1 MWGEWEGFLL
11 PDELGVLLELR
22 GQLAGIRWVGGVSPG
37 SQTGVLQEEEV
48 RGGISHLID
57 DLSRLTL

>member
-37 SQTGVLQEEEV
+37 SQTGVLQEEV
-48 RGGISHLID
+48 VWGGVSRLLVG
-57 DLSRLTL
+57 LSRFFI

>member
-1 MWGEWEGFLL
+1 MGGCKGFFL
-11 PDELGVLLELR
+11 PDELGILLPEPG

-48 RGGISHLID
+48 LGGT
-57 DLSRLTL
+57 SRLLVGLSCLTL